1 MTESELSYR
10 VEFPLLSVGP
20 TKFKQVTAETSTPPY
35 TLLGVKLL
43 GYGKVTIDYPR
54 RRWYFEAY
62 EQEFDLAG
70 KYYNVKFASERRG
83 FGCRNGMVSH
93 EGCC

>member
-43 GYGKVTIDYPR
+43 EYGKEMCIRDRDWVIPFMYPLVGR
-54 RRWYFEAY
+54 RAE
-62 EQEFDLAG
+62 
-70 KYYNVKFASERRG
+70 
-83 FGCRNGMVSH
+83 
-93 EGCC
+93 